1 MKPNL
6 IFVFGDQHRQCDI
19 GCAGNRQVQTPAMD
33 ALAQEGMFFPNTF
46 TNIPLCVPARGC
58 LLTGKYP
65 LNHKAVSND
74 LPLPLSETG
83 IAEVFK
89 SAGYAT
95 GYIGKWHLGGMPRD
109 KFIRPEMRFGF
120 DDWLGWNCHHNY
132 FNAPYH
138 DSVGNQMQIEG
149 YEPDF
154 QTEYAIQYC
163 REHADEPFCLYM
175 SWGPPHNP
183 YEHVPQHYKAMYPP
197 EQLQLRPNAVD
208 TPQIREDIAG
218 YYAHIT
224 ALDEN
229 LGRLMHALD
238 ELGIAQNTIIVYTSD
253 HGDMLGSQGHVRKE
267 RPWDESIRI
276 PFIIRWPGKIP
287 AGVTRNTLLS
297 LVDFMPSLLSLC
309 GLEVPEG
316 VEGRDLSAA
325 MRNET
330 LEEPEAV
337 LLQIPLHGSEGV
349 NAGLQEWRGIR
360 THRYTYARHQD
371 GTDWLLYD
379 NYADP
384 YQLNNLIN
392 NQNSQQLK
400 TELEV
405 ALKRWLI
412 QINDPFLPGL
422 EHIRQLGLSE
432 LWNIS
437 EQRFGGRN
445 PRWA

>member
-1 MKPNL
+1 MRPNL
-6 IFVFGDQHRQCDI
+6 IFVFGDQHRHCDV

-33 ALAQEGMFFPNTF
+33 RLAQEGMFFPNTF

-65 LNHKAVSND
+65 LSHKALSND

-83 IAEVFK
+83 IAEIFK
-89 SAGYAT
+89 AAGYAT

-109 KFIRPEMRFGF
+109 RFITPEMRFGF

-138 DSVGNQMQIEG
+138 DNGGNRMQIEG

-154 QTEYAIQYC
+154 QTTRAIEYC
-163 REHADEPFCLYM
+163 REHSDEPFCLYM

-183 YEHVPQHYKAMYPP
+183 YEHVPEHYKAMYPP
-197 EQLQLRPNAVD
+197 ELLQLRPNTED
-208 TPQIREDIAG
+208 TPQIRQDIAG

-229 LGRLMHALD
+229 LGRLMRALD
-238 ELGIAQNTIIVYTSD
+238 DIGIAENTVLIYTSD
-253 HGDMLGSQGHVRKE
+253 HGDMLGSQAHVRKE

-276 PFIIRWPGKIP
+276 PFIIRWPEKIP
-287 AGVTRNTLLS
+287 AGGTRQTLLS

-316 VEGRDLSAA
+316 VEGRELSAA

-330 LEEPEAV
+330 IEEPESV
-337 LLQIPLHGSEGV
+337 LLQIPLHGSEGF
-349 NAGLQEWRGIR
+349 NAGLKEWRGIR
-360 THRYTYARHQD
+360 THRYTYARHHD
-371 GTDWLLYD
+371 GTDWVLYD
-379 NYADP
+379 NQNDP
-384 YQLNNLIN
+384 HQLNNLIN
-392 NQNSQQLK
+392 NKQAQALK
-400 TELEV
+400 AELE
-405 ALKRWLI
+405 ATLQKRLRE
-412 QINDPFLPGL
+412 INDPVLPGL

-432 LWNIS
+432 LWNSS